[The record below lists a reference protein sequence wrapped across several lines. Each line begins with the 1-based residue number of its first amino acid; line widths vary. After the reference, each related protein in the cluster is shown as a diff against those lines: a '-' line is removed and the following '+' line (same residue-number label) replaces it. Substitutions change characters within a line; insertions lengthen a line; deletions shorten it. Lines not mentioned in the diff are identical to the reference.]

1 MKKYIITFLLTLI
14 VFFILGGVFGTL
26 VFLPEMKS
34 WYEAFP
40 DAVRET
46 PDFVSGF
53 IVGLI
58 QLIGAIILVDKLKID
73 NLKSGAIFGLIY
85 SVALW
90 LIIDL
95 QMVSTTY
102 IVTYRYVG
110 LDALLS
116 AVMGAAI
123 GLVVTWSLK
132 KYAYI

>member
-26 VFLPEMKS
+26 IFLPEMKS

-46 PDFVSGF
+46 PDFISGF

-58 QLIGAIILVDKLKID
+58 QLIGAIFLVDKLNID

-95 QMVSTTY
+95 QMMSTTY
-102 IVTYRYVG
+102 IVTYRYIG

-132 KYAYI
+132 KYA

>member
-14 VFFILGGVFGTL
+14 VFFILGGIFGTL
-26 VFLPEMKS
+26 IFLPEMKS

-46 PDFVSGF
+46 PDFISGF
-53 IVGLI
+53 VVGLI
-58 QLIGAIILVDKLKID
+58 QLIGAIFLVDKLNID
-73 NLKSGAIFGLIY
+73 NLKSGAIFGIIY

-95 QMVSTTY
+95 QMMSTTY
-102 IVTYRYVG
+102 IVTYSYIG

-132 KYAYI
+132 KYA

>member
-1 MKKYIITFLLTLI
+1 MKKYTITFLLTLI

-53 IVGLI
+53 IVALI
-58 QLIGAIILVDKLKID
+58 QLIGAIILVDKLKIN

-102 IVTYRYVG
+102 IVTYKYVG

-132 KYAYI
+132 KYA

>member
-58 QLIGAIILVDKLKID
+58 QLIGAIILVDKLKIN

-95 QMVSTTY
+95 QMVSTTN
-102 IVTYRYVG
+102 IVTYKYVG

-132 KYAYI
+132 KYA

>member
-26 VFLPEMKS
+26 IFLPEMKS

-46 PDFVSGF
+46 PDFISGF
-53 IVGLI
+53 VVGLI
-58 QLIGAIILVDKLKID
+58 QLIGAIFLVDKLNID

-95 QMVSTTY
+95 QMMSTTY
-102 IVTYRYVG
+102 IVTYRYIG

-116 AVMGAAI
+116 AVMGVAI

-132 KYAYI
+132 KYA

>member
-58 QLIGAIILVDKLKID
+58 QLIGAIILVDKLKIN

-132 KYAYI
+132 KYA

>member
-26 VFLPEMKS
+26 IFLPEMKS

-58 QLIGAIILVDKLKID
+58 QLIGAIILVDKLKIN

-95 QMVSTTY
+95 QMVSTTF

-132 KYAYI
+132 KYA

>member
-34 WYEAFP
+34 WYDAFP

-102 IVTYRYVG
+102 IVTYSYVG

-132 KYAYI
+132 KYA

>member
-34 WYEAFP
+34 WYDAFP

-132 KYAYI
+132 KYA

>member
-14 VFFILGGVFGTL
+14 VFFILGGIFGTL
-26 VFLPEMKS
+26 IFLPEMKS

-46 PDFVSGF
+46 PDFISGF
-53 IVGLI
+53 VVGLI
-58 QLIGAIILVDKLKID
+58 QLIGAIFLVYILNID
-73 NLKSGAIFGLIY
+73 NLKSGAIFGIIY

-95 QMVSTTY
+95 QMMSTTY
-102 IVTYRYVG
+102 IVTYSYIG

-132 KYAYI
+132 KYA

>member
-1 MKKYIITFLLTLI
+1 MKKYIVTFFLTLLL
-14 VFFILGGVFGTL
+14 FFIIGGVFGTL
-26 VFLPEMKS
+26 VFLPEMKI
-34 WYEAFP
+34 WYKAFP
-40 DAVRET
+40 DSVRET
-46 PDFVSGF
+46 PDFISGF

-58 QLIGAIILVDKLKID
+58 QLIGVIILVDKLKID

-95 QMVSTTY
+95 QMMSTTY

-110 LDALLS
+110 LDALMS
-116 AVMGAAI
+116 AVMGASI

-132 KYAYI
+132 KYA

>member
-26 VFLPEMKS
+26 IFLPEMKS

-40 DAVRET
+40 EAVRET
-46 PDFVSGF
+46 PDFISGF
-53 IVGLI
+53 VVGLI
-58 QLIGAIILVDKLKID
+58 QLIGAIILVDKLKIN

-102 IVTYRYVG
+102 IVTYSYVG

-132 KYAYI
+132 KYA

>member
-1 MKKYIITFLLTLI
+1 MKKYIITILLTLI

-73 NLKSGAIFGLIY
+73 NLKSGAIFGIIY

-95 QMVSTTY
+95 QMMSTTY

-116 AVMGAAI
+116 AAMGAAI

-132 KYAYI
+132 KYA

>member
-14 VFFILGGVFGTL
+14 IFFILGGVFGTL

-58 QLIGAIILVDKLKID
+58 QLIGAIILVDKLKI
-73 NLKSGAIFGLIY
+73 NNIKSGAIFGLIY

-95 QMVSTTY
+95 QMLSTTY

-132 KYAYI
+132 KYA

>member
-1 MKKYIITFLLTLI
+1 MKKYIIIFLLTLI

-102 IVTYRYVG
+102 IVTYSYVG

-132 KYAYI
+132 KYA

>member
-40 DAVRET
+40 EAVRET

-132 KYAYI
+132 KYA

>member
-58 QLIGAIILVDKLKID
+58 QLIGAIILVDKLKIN

-85 SVALW
+85 SVVLW

-132 KYAYI
+132 KYA

>member
-14 VFFILGGVFGTL
+14 IFFILGGVFGTL

-58 QLIGAIILVDKLKID
+58 QLIGAIILVDKLKIN

-102 IVTYRYVG
+102 IVTYKYVG

-132 KYAYI
+132 KYA

>member
-26 VFLPEMKS
+26 IFLPEMKS

-40 DAVRET
+40 DAVREN
-46 PDFVSGF
+46 PDFISGF
-53 IVGLI
+53 VVGLI
-58 QLIGAIILVDKLKID
+58 QLIGAIFLVDKLNID

-95 QMVSTTY
+95 QMMSTTY
-102 IVTYRYVG
+102 IVTYRYIG

-132 KYAYI
+132 KYA

>member
-1 MKKYIITFLLTLI
+1 MKKYIITFLLTLV

-58 QLIGAIILVDKLKID
+58 QLIGAIILVDKLKIN

-102 IVTYRYVG
+102 IVTYKYVG

-132 KYAYI
+132 KYA

>member
-58 QLIGAIILVDKLKID
+58 QLIGAIILVDKLKIN

-85 SVALW
+85 SVRLW

-95 QMVSTTY
+95 QMVSTTF

-132 KYAYI
+132 KYA

>member
-1 MKKYIITFLLTLI
+1 MKKYIITFLLSLV

-26 VFLPEMKS
+26 VFLPEMTS
-34 WYEAFP
+34 WYKAFP
-40 DAVRET
+40 NAVRET

-58 QLIGAIILVDKLKID
+58 QLIGAILLVDKLKIN
-73 NLKSGAIFGLIY
+73 NLKSGAIFGIIY

-102 IVTYRYVG
+102 IVTYRYIG

-116 AVMGAAI
+116 ALMGAVI

-132 KYAYI
+132 KYA

>member
-95 QMVSTTY
+95 QMVSTTF

-132 KYAYI
+132 KYA

>member
-102 IVTYRYVG
+102 IVTYSYVG

-132 KYAYI
+132 KYA

>member
-14 VFFILGGVFGTL
+14 IFFILGGVFGTL
-26 VFLPEMKS
+26 IFLPEMKS

-46 PDFVSGF
+46 PDFISGF
-53 IVGLI
+53 VVGLI
-58 QLIGAIILVDKLKID
+58 QLIGAIILVDKLNID

-95 QMVSTTY
+95 QMMSTTY
-102 IVTYRYVG
+102 IVTYRYIG

-132 KYAYI
+132 KYA

>member
-1 MKKYIITFLLTLI
+1 MKKYIIAFLLTLI

-26 VFLPEMKS
+26 IFLPEMKS

-40 DAVRET
+40 EAVRET
-46 PDFVSGF
+46 PDFISGF
-53 IVGLI
+53 VVGLI
-58 QLIGAIILVDKLKID
+58 QLIGAIFLVDKLNID

-95 QMVSTTY
+95 QMMSTTY

-132 KYAYI
+132 KYA

>member
-14 VFFILGGVFGTL
+14 VFFILGGIFGTL
-26 VFLPEMKS
+26 IFLPEMKS

-46 PDFVSGF
+46 PDFISGF
-53 IVGLI
+53 VVGLI
-58 QLIGAIILVDKLKID
+58 QLIGAIFLVDKLNID

-95 QMVSTTY
+95 QMMSTTY
-102 IVTYRYVG
+102 IVTYSYIG

-132 KYAYI
+132 KYA

>member
-95 QMVSTTY
+95 QMMSTTY
-102 IVTYRYVG
+102 IVTYRYIG

-132 KYAYI
+132 KYA

>member
-46 PDFVSGF
+46 PDFISGF
-53 IVGLI
+53 VVGLI
-58 QLIGAIILVDKLKID
+58 QLIGAIFLVDKLNID

-95 QMVSTTY
+95 QMMSTTY
-102 IVTYRYVG
+102 IVTYRYIG

-132 KYAYI
+132 KYA

>member
-26 VFLPEMKS
+26 VFLPEMNS

-58 QLIGAIILVDKLKID
+58 QLIGAIILVDKLKIN

-95 QMVSTTY
+95 QMMSTTY
-102 IVTYRYVG
+102 IVTYRYIG

-132 KYAYI
+132 KYA

>member
-1 MKKYIITFLLTLI
+1 MKKYIVTFFLTLLL
-14 VFFILGGVFGTL
+14 FFIIGGVFGTL
-26 VFLPEMKS
+26 VFLPEMNS

-58 QLIGAIILVDKLKID
+58 QLIGAIILVDKLKIN

-85 SVALW
+85 SVVLW

-95 QMVSTTY
+95 QMVSTTF

-132 KYAYI
+132 KYA

>member
-1 MKKYIITFLLTLI
+1 MKKYIITFLLTLT
-14 VFFILGGVFGTL
+14 VFFILGGVLGTL
-26 VFLPEMKS
+26 IFLPEMKS

-102 IVTYRYVG
+102 IVTYSYVG

-132 KYAYI
+132 KYA

>member
-40 DAVRET
+40 DSVRET
-46 PDFVSGF
+46 PDFISGF

-58 QLIGAIILVDKLKID
+58 QLIGAIILIDKLKID

-132 KYAYI
+132 KYA

>member
-1 MKKYIITFLLTLI
+1 MKKYTITFLLTLI

-132 KYAYI
+132 KYA

>member
-1 MKKYIITFLLTLI
+1 MKKYTITFLLTLI

-90 LIIDL
+90 LIIDI

-102 IVTYRYVG
+102 IVKYKYVG

-132 KYAYI
+132 KYA

>member
-1 MKKYIITFLLTLI
+1 MKKYIITFLFSLV
-14 VFFILGGVFGTL
+14 VFFILGGVFGIL
-26 VFLPEMKS
+26 VFLPEMTS
-34 WYEAFP
+34 WYKALP
-40 DAVRET
+40 NAVRET

-53 IVGLI
+53 IVGLV
-58 QLIGAIILVDKLKID
+58 QLIGAILLVDKLKIID
-73 NLKSGAIFGLIY
+73 LKSGAIFGIIY

-95 QMVSTTY
+95 QMMSTTN

-116 AVMGAAI
+116 AFMGAAI

-132 KYAYI
+132 KYA